1 MFDYTILQNNLHY
14 LRIESRCSQAELSK
28 KLGLS
33 RHTYLNY
40 ETGIRIPTLEAM
52 RRISAHYDIG
62 IDDLLNKP
70 MIHILTII

>member
-1 MFDYTILQNNLHY
+1 MFDYTILQNNLHR
-14 LRIESRCSQAELSK
+14 LRIESCCSQAELSQ

-40 ETGIRIPTLEAM
+40 ETGIRVPTLEAM
-52 RRISAHYDIG
+52 RRISAHYNVG

-70 MIHILTII
+70 MDK